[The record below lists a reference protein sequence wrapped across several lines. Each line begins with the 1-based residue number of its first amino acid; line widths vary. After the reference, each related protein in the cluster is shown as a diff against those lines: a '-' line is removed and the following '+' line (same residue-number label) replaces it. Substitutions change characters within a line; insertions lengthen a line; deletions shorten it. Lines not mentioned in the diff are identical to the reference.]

1 MECESEHKDK
11 QNLIYFKDIL
21 PNKNKLKE
29 NLKELKIKIEKYKEK
44 INEIK
49 KTLDNVIINLE
60 NYYEINDNLM
70 KDYDKKKKSYYL
82 FRNINELDKNNNFI
96 IEVINNII
104 KTDEFNDLINNSINI
119 MNKMDIKYKGKN
131 ISLISSNVTN
141 VNNGNKTIDN
151 YFSDINMVENLPNI
165 QILYENFIKIYNNNN
180 PHNSID
186 NYEKL
191 IDLAMLAEQ
200 IENYEDMLF
209 FVKEVIKNK
218 KGLMDSDERNL
229 FSRACKNYIS
239 SNRKGNRIIEAYEDK
254 ERKKGHSDYLSYIIE
269 YKNIKETISFIKYHN
284 VIKFIEDNIIKKDN
298 FRNYDDEA
306 KTFFYKKLGD
316 FHRYLCEID
325 KFKSKYINE
334 ADKYYNESLK
344 FASKLP
350 IYNSDKLG
358 AILNST
364 NFYYHFLNENK
375 KAIDFTKS
383 TIKKFEIEAEK
394 LPNPHPHY

>member
-1 MECESEHKDK
+1 
-11 QNLIYFKDIL
+11 
-21 PNKNKLKE
+21 
-29 NLKELKIKIEKYKEK
+29 
-44 INEIK
+44 
-49 KTLDNVIINLE
+49 
-60 NYYEINDNLM
+60 M

-82 FRNINELDKNNNFI
+82 FKNINELDKNNNFI
-96 IEVINNII
+96 IEEINNII

-180 PHNSID
+180 PHNSND

-200 IENYEDMLF
+200 IENHEDTLF
-209 FVKEVIKNK
+209 FTKEVIKNK

-229 FSRACKNYIS
+229 FSRACKKYIS
-239 SNRKGNRIIEAYEDK
+239 SNRKGNRIIEDYEDK

-325 KFKSKYINE
+325 KFKSKYINI
-334 ADKYYNESLK
+334 ADKYYKS
-344 FASKLP
+344 P
-350 IYNSDKLG
+350 I
-358 AILNST
+358 
-364 NFYYHFLNENK
+364 
-375 KAIDFTKS
+375 
-383 TIKKFEIEAEK
+383 
-394 LPNPHPHY
+394 PNPQSPN

>member
-1 MECESEHKDK
+1 
-11 QNLIYFKDIL
+11 
-21 PNKNKLKE
+21 
-29 NLKELKIKIEKYKEK
+29 
-44 INEIK
+44 
-49 KTLDNVIINLE
+49 
-60 NYYEINDNLM
+60 M

-96 IEVINNII
+96 IEEINNII

-141 VNNGNKTIDN
+141 VNNGNKSIDN

-180 PHNSID
+180 NPHNSND

-239 SNRKGNRIIEAYEDK
+239 SNRKGNRIIEDYEDK

-325 KFKSKYINE
+325 KFKSKYINI
-334 ADKYYNESLK
+334 ADKYYKS
-344 FASKLP
+344 P
-350 IYNSDKLG
+350 I
-358 AILNST
+358 
-364 NFYYHFLNENK
+364 
-375 KAIDFTKS
+375 
-383 TIKKFEIEAEK
+383 
-394 LPNPHPHY
+394 PNPQIE

>member
-1 MECESEHKDK
+1 
-11 QNLIYFKDIL
+11 
-21 PNKNKLKE
+21 
-29 NLKELKIKIEKYKEK
+29 
-44 INEIK
+44 
-49 KTLDNVIINLE
+49 
-60 NYYEINDNLM
+60 
-70 KDYDKKKKSYYL
+70 
-82 FRNINELDKNNNFI
+82 
-96 IEVINNII
+96 
-104 KTDEFNDLINNSINI
+104 
-119 MNKMDIKYKGKN
+119 MDIKYKGKN

-151 YFSDINMVENLPNI
+151 YFSDVNMVGNLPNI

-180 PHNSID
+180 PHNSND

-218 KGLMDSDERNL
+218 KGLMDIDERNF

-239 SNRKGNRIIEAYEDK
+239 SNRNLNRIIEDYEDK

-306 KTFFYKKLGD
+306 KTFFYKKFGD

-364 NFYYHFLNENK
+364 NFCYHFLNEKK
-375 KAIDFTKS
+375 KAIDLAKS
-383 TIKKFEIEAEK
+383 TIKKFDLEAKNFNRDNEDFKDIFSIYDIMKENLEMWEK
-394 LPNPHPHY
+394 E

>member
-1 MECESEHKDK
+1 
-11 QNLIYFKDIL
+11 
-21 PNKNKLKE
+21 
-29 NLKELKIKIEKYKEK
+29 
-44 INEIK
+44 
-49 KTLDNVIINLE
+49 
-60 NYYEINDNLM
+60 M

-82 FRNINELDKNNNFI
+82 FRNINVLDKNNNFI
-96 IEVINNII
+96 IEEINNII

-358 AILNST
+358 AILN
-364 NFYYHFLNENK
+364 
-375 KAIDFTKS
+375 
-383 TIKKFEIEAEK
+383 
-394 LPNPHPHY
+394 